1 MKEEDRSKLKEVFTG
16 SLWQAEMVKSLLG
29 NSNIS
34 SSLKDGGIVNV
45 VLPETAVGVTVLV
58 ADDDYEAAKEV
69 VSQYEATLQDD

>member
-58 ADDDYEAAKEV
+58 ADDDYEAAREV